1 MSAADRYC
9 EAIYEL
15 AEDDIDALQTRI
27 AERLGV
33 SRAAVSEMTARLIV
47 DGYVATGAGRLLL
60 TELGQRTAESAVRRH
75 RLAERLLVDV
85 LGLGWA
91 EAHDL
96 AGTWQGVIDDRTEP
110 AIVQLL
116 HSPATCPH
124 GNPIPGMPGVDG
136 MHLAR
141 SLAGEA
147 QPLSGLPAGA
157 VGQVVRVTE
166 RLENEPGMLAT
177 LEAAGLVPGTRVEV
191 LSVAADGSVAVSAS
205 LQVIALSQSTSAAIL
220 VRLGDPASKGC

>member
-1 MSAADRYC
+1 MAAADRYC

-15 AEDDIDALQTRI
+15 AEDDIEVLQTRI

-33 SRAAVSEMTARLIV
+33 SRPAVSEMTARLV
-47 DGYVATGAGRLLL
+47 ADGYVAVNAGRLEL
-60 TELGQRTAESAVRRH
+60 TDLGLRTAESAVRRH

-96 AGTWQGVIDDRTEP
+96 AGRWQAVIDARTEA
-110 AIVQLL
+110 AIVGLL
-116 HSPATCPH
+116 NSPTTCPH
-124 GNPIPGMPGVDG
+124 GNPIPGMPGVDNTSR
-136 MHLAR
+136 AR

-147 QPLSGLPAGA
+147 HPLSELPTGA
-157 VGQVVRVTE
+157 MGQVVRVTE

-177 LEAAGLVPGTRVEV
+177 LEAAGLIPGTRVEV
-191 LSVAADGSVAVSAS
+191 LSVSGDGSVAVRAS
-205 LQVIALSQSTSAAIL
+205 QQVIALSRSTSSAIL
-220 VRLGDPASKGC
+220 VRLGDLAAQIK